1 MSAVAPQLGLPTA
14 RVALPSVRPFATLV
28 RRRFELTVRRPRE
41 LFVPLLTP
49 LLFALVIAPALK
61 VALHT
66 SDSYQAFVAL
76 GTVGL
81 LVPLNALFSGLSAI
95 GDRENGAQR
104 ELLAAPVPRPLLV
117 LANATVTLGTT
128 ALQIAVL
135 IGAAAARGI
144 SFDASGTGVLW
155 FVAAVVLLTLAMAGV
170 AETLASRV
178 PTAEEYTARVP
189 AIAIAPWFLA
199 GSLFPITALPV
210 GMTWF
215 AKFLP
220 LTHVLALVRYGL
232 LGDTSGLHNIW
243 GSGGS
248 VHAMAFG
255 SLAVASLFASLMSV
269 AAVRTFSRAAVS

>member
-1 MSAVAPQLGLPTA
+1 MSAVAPQLQIPIRRVTLPGWT
-14 RVALPSVRPFATLV
+14 PFATLV

-66 SDSYQAFVAL
+66 SASYEAFVAL

-95 GDRENGAQR
+95 GDREGGAQR

-117 LANATVTLGTT
+117 LANATVTLATT
-128 ALQIAVL
+128 SLQIAVL
-135 IGAAAARGI
+135 IGAAALRGI
-144 SFDASGTGVLW
+144 SFHASAGGVAW
-155 FVAAVVLLTLAMAGV
+155 FVSATVLLTVAMAGA

-178 PTAEEYTARVP
+178 PSAEEYTARVP

-199 GSLFPITALPV
+199 GSLFPIAALPV
-210 GMTWF
+210 GMNWF
-215 AKFLP
+215 AQGPP
-220 LTHVLALVRYGL
+220 LTPALATLTL
-232 LGDTSGLHNIW
+232 
-243 GSGGS
+243 
-248 VHAMAFG
+248 
-255 SLAVASLFASLMSV
+255 
-269 AAVRTFSRAAVS
+269 

>member
-1 MSAVAPQLGLPTA
+1 VQRLS
-14 RVALPSVRPFATLV
+14 LPSLMPFATLV

-61 VALHT
+61 AALHT
-66 SDSYQAFVAL
+66 SGDYEAFVAL

-95 GDRENGAQR
+95 GDREGGAQR

-117 LANATVTLGTT
+117 FANAVVTLATT
-128 ALQIAVL
+128 SLQIAVL
-135 IGAAAARGI
+135 IGAAALRGI
-144 SFDASGTGVLW
+144 SFHASTGGVFW
-155 FVAAVVLLTLAMAGV
+155 AFGAIALLTLAMAGV

-178 PTAEEYTARVP
+178 PSAEEYTARVP

-199 GSLFPITALPV
+199 GSLFPIAALPA
-210 GMTWF
+210 GLTWF

-220 LTHVLALVRYGL
+220 LTHVLSLVRYGL
-232 LGDTSGLHNIW
+232 LGDASGLHQVW
-243 GSGGS
+243 GGGDARALAAAS
-248 VHAMAFG
+248 LGVAVVFAFG
-255 SLAVASLFASLMSV
+255 LAAL
-269 AAVRTFSRAAVS
+269 AVRTFSRAAVA